1 MNRRLALLLLTGA
14 VACGGGVEQRAAEPP
29 PDVDTAPSNDR
40 FPDLP
45 DSLALVAPGGV
56 RVLFSGARIDTDSLG
71 RECVERGLVLEAE
84 GTRKIVPLLMTG
96 AVPRLVN
103 DTTLE
108 ARIWLDCR
116 PGNTYHVDLRTG
128 TPTRVR

>member
-1 MNRRLALLLLTGA
+1 MRGGLALLLLAGV
-14 VACGGGVEQRAAEPP
+14 VACGGGAERRAAEPP
-29 PDVDTAPSNDR
+29 PETDTAPSSER
-40 FPDLP
+40 FPNLP

-71 RECVERGLVLEAE
+71 SECVERGLVLETE
-84 GTRKIVPLLMTG
+84 GSRKIVPLLMTG

-128 TPTRVR
+128 TPTRVK